1 MKMTYQSEFLKL
13 KTVFIKNVENAFV
26 SDELVDKEWKP
37 LNFLSKPN
45 LNKAKAEYEKF
56 EFLFKRE
63 GITIQY
69 FPKDDSVSIDSIYCR
84 DAAIATNEGMII
96 CAMGKPTRA
105 NEPASERLAF
115 EKNNIKILGRIQ
127 PPGTIEGGDVAW
139 LDEKTLAVGHTYRTN
154 ESGIAQLKQLLNPA
168 GVSVITVS
176 LPHYRGPSDVF
187 HLMSIL
193 SPVDH
198 DLAVVYSPLM
208 PIAFR
213 NDLIRRGYE
222 LVEVPEEEF
231 ESMGC
236 NVLAIAPRKCIMVGG
251 NPKTKL
257 ALEKAGCIVFEYE
270 GAEISMKGGGGPTCL
285 TRPMWREGNQS

>member
-1 MKMTYQSEFLKL
+1 MKMTCQSEFLKL
-13 KTVFIKNVENAFV
+13 KTVFIKNVDNAFV
-26 SDELVDKEWKP
+26 SDDLVDKEWKP

-45 LNKAKAEYEKF
+45 LSKAKTEYEKF
-56 EFLFKRE
+56 ENLFKRE

-84 DAAIATNEGMII
+84 DAAIATDNGMIL

-105 NEPASERLAF
+105 NEPAGERLAF
-115 EKNNIKILGRIQ
+115 EKNNIKILGRIES
-127 PPGTIEGGDVAW
+127 PGTIEGGDVAW

-154 ESGIAQLKQLLNPA
+154 ENGIEQLKQLLNPA
-168 GVSVITVS
+168 GVTVITVS
-176 LPHYRGPSDVF
+176 LPHYKGPSDVF

-193 SPVDH
+193 SPVDI

-208 PIAFR
+208 PIVFR
-213 NDLIRRGYE
+213 NYLIERGCQ
-222 LVEVPEEEF
+222 LVEVPDEEF

-236 NVLAIAPRKCIMVGG
+236 NVLAIAPRKCIMVSS

-257 ALEKAGCIVFEYE
+257 ALEKAGCTVFEYE
-270 GAEISMKGGGGPTCL
+270 GAEISLKGGGGPTCL
-285 TRPMWREGNQS
+285 TRPILREGNQS

>member
-257 ALEKAGCIVFEYE
+257 ALERAGCIVFEYE